1 MIGRMKILVVEDD
14 TQMAMLLQRG
24 LEAEGH
30 EVVIAIDGLFALD
43 QFEKEVFDAAIV
55 DVMMPRLDGFEL
67 SRIVRSRGDNTPIL
81 LLTAREAV
89 VDRVAGLDAGA
100 DDYLTKPFSFD
111 ELHARL
117 RAIVR
122 RELKDSRLSLL
133 LGDLRLDVATH
144 RAWKRDNQLV
154 LSPKEFLLLKFFMSN
169 PDIVLSRT
177 QILEEVWDY
186 SEHIDANVVDQYVS
200 YLRKKIDYPYRV
212 SSIQTVRG
220 VGYRFV
226 IPGDLT
232 L

>member
-1 MIGRMKILVVEDD
+1 MKILVVEDD
-14 TQMAMLLQRG
+14 SQMATLLRRG

-30 EVVIAIDGLFALD
+30 EVVVAVDGLFALD
-43 QFEKEVFDAAIV
+43 QFENYRFDAAVV
-55 DVMMPRLDGFEL
+55 DVMLPRLDGFEL
-67 SRIVRSRGDNTPIL
+67 SRVIRNRGDNTPIL

-122 RELKDSRLSLL
+122 RELKDSRLSLQ
-133 LGDLRLDVATH
+133 LGDLRLEVPTH
-144 RAWKRDNQLV
+144 RTWKRDKQLV
-154 LSPKEFLLLKFFMSN
+154 LSPKEFLLLMSN
-169 PDIVLSRT
+169 PDVVLSRT

-186 SEHIDANVVDQYVS
+186 SNNIDANVVDQYVS
-200 YLRKKIDYPYRV
+200 YLRKKIDYPYGD

-226 IPGDLT
+226 IPGT
-232 L
+232 LKP

>member
-1 MIGRMKILVVEDD
+1 MKILVVEDD
-14 TQMAMLLQRG
+14 VQMAKLLQRG
-24 LEAEGH
+24 LAAEGH
-30 EVVIAIDGLFALD
+30 EVVLAIDGLFALD

-67 SRIVRSRGDNTPIL
+67 SRIVRNRGDNTPIL
-81 LLTAREAV
+81 LLTARESVA
-89 VDRVAGLDAGA
+89 DRVIGLDAGA
-100 DDYLTKPFSFD
+100 DDYLIKPFSFD

-122 RELKDSRLSLL
+122 RELKDSRLTLQ
-133 LGDLRLDVATH
+133 LGDLRLDVASH
-144 RAWKRDNQLV
+144 RAWKREKQLV
-154 LSPKEFLLLKFFMSN
+154 LSPKEFLLLKCFMSS
-169 PDIVLSRT
+169 PDVVLSRT
-177 QILEEVWDY
+177 QILEDVWDY

-200 YLRKKIDYPYRV
+200 YLRKKIDYPYGD

-226 IPGDLT
+226 IPVDLA

>member
-1 MIGRMKILVVEDD
+1 MKILVVEDD
-14 TQMAMLLQRG
+14 AQMATLLRRG

-30 EVVIAIDGLFALD
+30 DVVTAIDGLFALD
-43 QFEKEVFDAAIV
+43 HFENEIFDAAII

-81 LLTAREAV
+81 LLTARDAV
-89 VDRVAGLDAGA
+89 VDRVTGLDAGA
-100 DDYLTKPFSFD
+100 DDYLAKPFSFD

-122 RELKDSRLSLL
+122 RELKDSRLSLQ

-144 RAWKRDNQLV
+144 RVWKRDEHLV
-154 LSPKEFLLLKFFMSN
+154 LSPKEFLLLKFFMGN

-177 QILEEVWDY
+177 QILDEVWDY
-186 SEHIDANVVDQYVS
+186 SDHIDANVVDQYVS
-200 YLRKKIDYPYRV
+200 YLRKKIDYPYGD

-226 IPGDLT
+226 IPGDIRP
-232 L
+232 

>member
-1 MIGRMKILVVEDD
+1 MKILVVEDD
-14 TQMAMLLQRG
+14 AQMALLLRRG

-30 EVVIAIDGLFALD
+30 DVVTAIDGLFALD
-43 QFEKEVFDAAIV
+43 HFENEIFDAAIV

-81 LLTAREAV
+81 LLTARDAV
-89 VDRVAGLDAGA
+89 VDRVTGLDAGA
-100 DDYLTKPFSFD
+100 DDYLAKPFSFD

-122 RELKDSRLSLL
+122 RELKDSRLTLQ

-144 RAWKRDNQLV
+144 RAWKRDKQLI

-177 QILEEVWDY
+177 QILDEVWDY
-186 SEHIDANVVDQYVS
+186 SDHIDANIVDQYVS
-200 YLRKKIDYPYRV
+200 YLRKKIDYPYGD

-226 IPGDLT
+226 IPGALKS
-232 L
+232 

>member
-1 MIGRMKILVVEDD
+1 MKILVVEDD
-14 TQMAMLLQRG
+14 VQMAKLLQRG
-24 LEAEGH
+24 LAAEGH
-30 EVVIAIDGLFALD
+30 EVVLAIDGLFALD

-67 SRIVRSRGDNTPIL
+67 SRIIRNRGDNTPIL

-89 VDRVAGLDAGA
+89 ADRVIGLDAGA
-100 DDYLTKPFSFD
+100 DDYLIKPFSFD

-122 RELKDSRLSLL
+122 RELKDSRLTLQ
-133 LGDLRLDVATH
+133 LGDLRLEVASH
-144 RAWKRDNQLV
+144 RAWKREKQLV
-154 LSPKEFLLLKFFMSN
+154 LSPKEFLLLKCFMSS
-169 PDIVLSRT
+169 PDVVLSRT
-177 QILEEVWDY
+177 QILEDVWDY

-200 YLRKKIDYPYRV
+200 YLRKKIDYPYGD

-226 IPGDLT
+226 IPIEFT

>member
-1 MIGRMKILVVEDD
+1 MRILVVEDD
-14 TQMAMLLQRG
+14 TQMATLLRRG

-30 EVVIAIDGLFALD
+30 EIVIAIDGLFALD
-43 QFEKEVFDAAIV
+43 QFESKVFDVAIV

-89 VDRVAGLDAGA
+89 VDRVSGLDSGA

-117 RAIVR
+117 RALVR
-122 RELKDSRLSLL
+122 RELKDSRITLQ
-133 LGDLRLDVATH
+133 LGDLRLEVSTH
-144 RAWKRDNQLV
+144 RAWKREKQLI
-154 LSPKEFLLLKFFMSN
+154 LSPKEFQLLKFFMSN
-169 PDIVLSRT
+169 PDVVLTRT
-177 QILEEVWDY
+177 MILEEVWDY
-186 SEHIDANVVDQYVS
+186 SDNIDANVVDQYVS
-200 YLRKKIDYPYRV
+200 YLRKKIDYPYGD

-226 IPGDLT
+226 IPIDSGQ
-232 L
+232 

>member
-1 MIGRMKILVVEDD
+1 MRILVVEDD
-14 TQMAMLLQRG
+14 TQMATLLRRG

-30 EVVIAIDGLFALD
+30 EIVIAIDGLFALD
-43 QFEKEVFDAAIV
+43 QMESKVFDVAIV

-89 VDRVAGLDAGA
+89 VDRVSGLDSGA

-117 RAIVR
+117 RALVR
-122 RELKDSRLSLL
+122 RELKDSRITLQ
-133 LGDLRLDVATH
+133 LGDLRLEVATY
-144 RAWKRDNQLV
+144 RAWKREKQLV
-154 LSPKEFLLLKFFMSN
+154 LSPKEFQLLKCFMSN
-169 PDIVLSRT
+169 PDVVLTRT
-177 QILEEVWDY
+177 RILDEVWDY
-186 SEHIDANVVDQYVS
+186 SENIDANVVDQYVS
-200 YLRKKIDYPYRV
+200 YLRKKIDYPYDD

-226 IPGDLT
+226 IPSESN
-232 L
+232 

>member
-1 MIGRMKILVVEDD
+1 MKILVVEDD
-14 TQMAMLLQRG
+14 TQMATLLRRG

-30 EVVIAIDGLFALD
+30 EVITAIDGLFALD
-43 QFEKEVFDAAIV
+43 HFEKEVFDAAII

-67 SRIVRSRGDNTPIL
+67 SRIIRSRGDNTPIL

-111 ELHARL
+111 ELYARL

-122 RELKDSRLSLL
+122 RELKDSRLILQ

-144 RAWKRDNQLV
+144 RAFKREKQLV
-154 LSPKEFLLLKFFMSN
+154 LSPKEFLLLKFFMN
-169 PDIVLSRT
+169 EPDIVLSRT
-177 QILEEVWDY
+177 QILDEVWDY
-186 SEHIDANVVDQYVS
+186 SDNIDANVVDQYVS
-200 YLRKKIDYPYRV
+200 YLRKKIDYPYGD

-226 IPGDLT
+226 IPGDFT
-232 L
+232 S

>member
-1 MIGRMKILVVEDD
+1 MRILVVEDD
-14 TQMAMLLQRG
+14 IQMANLLRRG

-30 EVVIAIDGLFALD
+30 EIVIAIDGLFALD
-43 QFEKEVFDAAIV
+43 QFESKVFDVAIV

-89 VDRVAGLDAGA
+89 VDRVSGLDSGA

-117 RAIVR
+117 RALVR
-122 RELKDSRLSLL
+122 RELKDSRITLQ
-133 LGDLRLDVATH
+133 LGDLRLEVSTH
-144 RAWKRDNQLV
+144 RAWKRENQLV
-154 LSPKEFLLLKFFMSN
+154 LSPKEFQLLKYFMSN
-169 PDIVLSRT
+169 PDVVLTRT
-177 QILEEVWDY
+177 MILEEVWDY
-186 SEHIDANVVDQYVS
+186 SDNIDANVVDQYVS
-200 YLRKKIDYPYRV
+200 YLRKKIDYPYGD

-226 IPGDLT
+226 IPIDPKP
-232 L
+232 

>member
-1 MIGRMKILVVEDD
+1 MRILVVEDD
-14 TQMAMLLQRG
+14 TQMATLLRRG

-30 EVVIAIDGLFALD
+30 EIVIAIDGLFALD
-43 QFEKEVFDAAIV
+43 QFESKVFDVAIV

-89 VDRVAGLDAGA
+89 VDRVSGLDSGA

-117 RAIVR
+117 RALVR
-122 RELKDSRLSLL
+122 RELKDSRITLQ
-133 LGDLRLDVATH
+133 LGDLRLEVATY
-144 RAWKRDNQLV
+144 RAWKREKQLI
-154 LSPKEFLLLKFFMSN
+154 LSPKEFQLLKCFMSN
-169 PDIVLSRT
+169 PDVVLTRT
-177 QILEEVWDY
+177 RILEEVWDY
-186 SEHIDANVVDQYVS
+186 SENIDANVVDQYVS
-200 YLRKKIDYPYRV
+200 YLRKKIDYPYGD

-226 IPGDLT
+226 IPSDSSP
-232 L
+232 

>member
-1 MIGRMKILVVEDD
+1 MKILVVEDD
-14 TQMAMLLQRG
+14 TQMAALLRRG

-30 EVVIAIDGLFALD
+30 DVVTAIDGLFALD

-89 VDRVAGLDAGA
+89 VDRVTGLDAGA

-111 ELHARL
+111 ELSARL

-122 RELKDSRLSLL
+122 RELKDSRLTLQ

-144 RAWKRDNQLV
+144 RAWKRDKQLV
-154 LSPKEFLLLKFFMSN
+154 LSPKEFLLLKFFMSS
-169 PDIVLSRT
+169 PDVVLSRT
-177 QILEEVWDY
+177 QILDEVWDY
-186 SEHIDANVVDQYVS
+186 SENIDANVVDQYVS
-200 YLRKKIDYPYRV
+200 YLRKKIDYPYGD

-226 IPGDLT
+226 IPGDFT

>member
-1 MIGRMKILVVEDD
+1 MRILVVEDD
-14 TQMAMLLQRG
+14 TQMATLLRRG

-30 EVVIAIDGLFALD
+30 EIVIAIDGLFALD
-43 QFEKEVFDAAIV
+43 QFESKVFDVAIV

-89 VDRVAGLDAGA
+89 VDRVSGLDSGA

-117 RAIVR
+117 RALVR
-122 RELKDSRLSLL
+122 RELKDSRITLQ
-133 LGDLRLDVATH
+133 LGDLRLEVSTH
-144 RAWKRDNQLV
+144 RAWKRENQLI
-154 LSPKEFLLLKFFMSN
+154 LSPKEFQLLKYFMSN
-169 PDIVLSRT
+169 PDVVLTRT
-177 QILEEVWDY
+177 MILEEVWDY
-186 SEHIDANVVDQYVS
+186 SDNIDANVVDQYVS
-200 YLRKKIDYPYRV
+200 YLRKKIDYPYGD

-226 IPGDLT
+226 IPIDSK
-232 L
+232 

>member
-1 MIGRMKILVVEDD
+1 MRILVVEDD
-14 TQMAMLLQRG
+14 VQMAKLLQRG
-24 LEAEGH
+24 LAAEGH
-30 EVVIAIDGLFALD
+30 EVVLAIDGLFALD

-67 SRIVRSRGDNTPIL
+67 SRIIRNRGDNTPIL

-89 VDRVAGLDAGA
+89 ADRVIGLDAGA
-100 DDYLTKPFSFD
+100 DDYLIKPFSFD

-122 RELKDSRLSLL
+122 RELKDSRLSLQ
-133 LGDLRLDVATH
+133 LGDLRLDVASH
-144 RAWKRDNQLV
+144 RAWKRDKQLV
-154 LSPKEFLLLKFFMSN
+154 LSPKEFLLLKCFMSS
-169 PDIVLSRT
+169 PDVVLSRT
-177 QILEEVWDY
+177 QILEDVWDY

-200 YLRKKIDYPYRV
+200 YLRKKIDYPYGD

-226 IPGDLT
+226 IPVDFIS
-232 L
+232 

>member
-1 MIGRMKILVVEDD
+1 
-14 TQMAMLLQRG
+14 MAMLLRRG

-30 EVVIAIDGLFALD
+30 DVVIAIDGLFALD

-81 LLTAREAV
+81 LLTARDAV
-89 VDRVAGLDAGA
+89 VDRVTGLDAGA
-100 DDYLTKPFSFD
+100 DDYLAKPFSFD

-122 RELKDSRLSLL
+122 RELKDSRLSLQ
-133 LGDLRLDVATH
+133 LGDLRLEIATH
-144 RAWKRDNQLV
+144 RAWKRDEQLV
-154 LSPKEFLLLKFFMSN
+154 LSPKEFLLLKFFMGN
-169 PDIVLSRT
+169 PDVVLSRT
-177 QILEEVWDY
+177 QILDEVWDY
-186 SEHIDANVVDQYVS
+186 SDHIDANVVDQYVS
-200 YLRKKIDYPYRV
+200 YLRKKIDYPYGD
-212 SSIQTVRG
+212 SSLQTVRG

-226 IPGDLT
+226 IPGDLK